1 MWGAGAAC
9 CCVRVC
15 LVGVV
20 LAGGCIVSLSL
31 VRGVPA
37 AVCGAVVSPAGRCLL
52 CSWLA
57 VLLALLFVS
66 PAGRCLLYS
75 WLVVVS
81 SLLGVVLLCLSLLGV
96 CLLLAGVCCIR
107 GWCWLLS
114 LLLKVG
120 KRERRKKGK
129 E

>member
-1 MWGAGAAC
+1 MGCG
-9 CCVRVC
+9 V
-15 LVGVV
+15 LVAVV
-20 LAGGCIVSLSL
+20 S
-31 VRGVPA
+31 VPA
-37 AVCGAVVSPAGRCLL
+37 GCVFAAGWCIGWLVSSLLGGGAVVSPAGRCLL